1 MGPKMTKGKVL
12 ANWGIVDIVNLTQ
25 ADEGYYNFRRKDNT
39 LVNRKK
45 LKVEGNDTV
54 KSTFVC
60 D

>member
-1 MGPKMTKGKVL
+1 MTKGKVQMKW
-12 ANWGIVDIVNLTQ
+12 NVIDVFNLTQ
-25 ADEGYYNFRRKDNT
+25 ADEGYYNLRRKDNT